1 MKATRESTVADLQK
15 QKNLEQLSPS
25 KHRKNKVGL
34 AAVNRKWAIASLV
47 PVVGLLFAFLAI
59 PAMYSIWLSFNKWP
73 GIGTPEFVGT
83 QNYETLFEEGR
94 LAESIRIT
102 LLYTFIASFLIVG
115 IALLLAFAVSSN
127 MKGSRF
133 FRVVWF
139 FPGVAPPAAVA
150 IFWSLGFQPEIGVV
164 NSVMGFIGLPSD
176 TQWLAE
182 SATVMGPVIFAGVW
196 IGVGFA
202 FLVLLGAVEGIDVS
216 LREASVIDGAS
227 RRQQLT
233 HIIIPLIGPVLF
245 TILTLQLIWNFNGFN
260 LVYAMTEG
268 GPGRSSEILP
278 IFTYVEAF
286 RFGRFGTA
294 SAAAVIAGIFLLILG
309 FLGIRLSRSRQL
321 D

>member
-1 MKATRESTVADLQK
+1 VTNLGK
-15 QKNLEQLSPS
+15 QKNPKELSPS
-25 KHRKNKVGL
+25 KFRKNKVGL
-34 AAVNRKWAIASLV
+34 GAVNRRWAIISLV
-47 PVVGLLFAFLAI
+47 PVAGLLFIFLAL

-73 GIGTPEFVGT
+73 GIGTTKFVGT

-102 LLYTFIASFLIVG
+102 LLYTFTTSFLIVG

-150 IFWSLGFQPEIGVV
+150 IFWSLGFQPDIGVV
-164 NSVMGFIGLPSD
+164 NSVMGLFGLPSD

-182 SATVMGPVIFAGVW
+182 SATVMGPVIFAGIW

-216 LREASVIDGAS
+216 LREASMIDGAS

-233 HIIIPLIGPVLF
+233 QIVIPLIGPVLF

-260 LVYAMTEG
+260 LVFAMTDG

-278 IFTYVEAF
+278 IFTYIEAF

-294 SAAAVIAGIFLLILG
+294 SAAAVLGAIFLLILG
-309 FLGIRLSRSRQL
+309 WLGIRMSRSRQL